1 MKGVP
6 PAAADRGV
14 PYGGAGAAATMQG
27 YFQCATSPVG
37 YATPASRR
45 NWPPTS
51 WRRALFCASTSARTP
66 EPKPAQEFSPRA
78 NLGKII
84 RRKVEG
90 FCDFDALISFAFY
103 FIPGGSGYITEG
115 EERDTKYFYATY
127 PLDTIG
133 KLIIKK
139 IQSVTPG

>member
-78 NLGKII
+78 NLGTT
-84 RRKVEG
+84 
-90 FCDFDALISFAFY
+90 
-103 FIPGGSGYITEG
+103 PTEPACGRGWHVFNSKTTDRTRNKQACETMHDPLHEPVGAG
-115 EERDTKYFYATY
+115 EE
-127 PLDTIG
+127 
-133 KLIIKK
+133 KL
-139 IQSVTPG
+139 